1 MYRARTIK
9 KSRKL
14 LISLISQ
21 IMRRESP
28 KMLSLLNLFKKK
40 NHSSSNLMSLI
51 KKLSVHINRMT
62 SYWQSRLNLCSNK
75 FICQVSLQVYRE
87 HWRLSKKQILNSA
100 RLCMV
105 KLSETSDKIDKILVH
120 TTKTSSSSNIIYFQ

>member
-1 MYRARTIK
+1 MYRVRTIK

-14 LISLISQ
+14 SISLSSQ

-28 KMLSLLNLFKKK
+28 KMLSLLNLFKMK
-40 NHSSSNLMSLI
+40 NHSSSNLMRLI

-62 SYWQSRLNLCSNK
+62 SYWQSRLKLCSNK
-75 FICQVSLQVYRE
+75 FISQVSLQVYRE

-100 RLCMV
+100 RLCMD
-105 KLSETSDKIDKILVH
+105 KLSETSDQIDKILVH
-120 TTKTSSSSNIIYFQ
+120 KTNTSSSSNLIYFQ

>member
-14 LISLISQ
+14 LISLSSQ

-28 KMLSLLNLFKKK
+28 KMLSLLNLFKMK
-40 NHSSSNLMSLI
+40 NHSSSNLMRLI

-62 SYWQSRLNLCSNK
+62 SYWQSRLKLCSNK
-75 FICQVSLQVYRE
+75 FISQVSLQVYRE